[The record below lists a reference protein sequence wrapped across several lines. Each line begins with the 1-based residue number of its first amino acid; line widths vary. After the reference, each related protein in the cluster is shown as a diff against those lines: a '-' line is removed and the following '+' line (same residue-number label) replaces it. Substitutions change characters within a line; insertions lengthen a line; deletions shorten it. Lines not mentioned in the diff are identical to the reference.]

1 MQILFIILSIL
12 AGIILL
18 ILIIALFIKKDYLI
32 TRTVSISAPSSTIFE
47 YIQYLKNQDNYSK
60 WNLMDPTM
68 KKEYSGTDGTIGFV
82 SAWESPNKNVG
93 KGQQK
98 ITNIL
103 PGKGIEL
110 EIQFIK
116 PFPGAAKAELNI
128 NKISDTESNVNWSLQ
143 SSMKYPS
150 NIMLLVMNMDKM
162 IGNDLEIGLS
172 NLKQLMESK

>member
-1 MQILFIILSIL
+1 MTS
-12 AGIILL
+12 
-18 ILIIALFIKKDYLI
+18 
-32 TRTVSISAPSSTIFE
+32 R
-47 YIQYLKNQDNYSK
+47 
-60 WNLMDPTM
+60 
-68 KKEYSGTDGTIGFV
+68 
-82 SAWESPNKNVG
+82 
-93 KGQQK
+93 QQK

-116 PFPGAAKAELNI
+116 PFPGIAKAELNI
-128 NKISDTESNVNWSLQ
+128 NKISDTESKVNWSLQ
-143 SSMKYPS
+143 SSMKYPT